1 MKKTFLLSIFGVAT
15 ATFLFCSPALA
26 AGDFKA
32 MANTLTPN
40 ITAFGPLIQIVFAI
54 AGLVLCGMGLF
65 QFLQSS
71 RQPGMPKGP
80 AFACMGIGL
89 LLLCLTAFI
98 SMGSQST
105 FGSDAAGDALGKLGI
120 K

>member
-1 MKKTFLLSIFGVAT
+1 MKKARFTALGVT
-15 ATFLFCSPALA
+15 AALILFSTPALA
-26 AGDFKA
+26 AGDFKG
-32 MANTLTPN
+32 MVSTFTPN
-40 ITAFGPLIQIVFAI
+40 LAAFGPLIQIAFAL
-54 AGLVLCGMGLF
+54 AGLVLCGAGLF
-65 QFLQSS
+65 QFLQAS

-80 AFACMGIGL
+80 AFACFGIGI

-120 K
+120 N